1 MAPQPPPANDQWRV
15 DPSDVGRHRR
25 RLREANRRTPLGT
38 VARLGAAVLAI
49 AVIITAYLNFD
60 TVRQVRLDFSEI
72 TALFERGGSAPG
84 APAAPTGEPGE
95 PGTEVVEGGG
105 VAGVAMPSAV
115 GGAPPTPAEAPA
127 TAPAQAPPAPAT
139 EVPAASEPTPFEAA
153 AAAAAVPEPTPPPP
167 PEPEPELPV
176 GPETFHFGLSRVEVS
191 EADASAR
198 IIVLRE
204 GGRRGA
210 SSVVWWTTDGTA
222 TAGTDYADRGRV
234 TERFAV
240 GEQNRTIL
248 IPLVGD
254 RNVEGPENFYVH
266 VAPGD
271 AEADLDRAEQLE
283 VVLNDD
289 D

>member
-1 MAPQPPPANDQWRV
+1 MVARRRWAVSRRRHPPIGAL
-15 DPSDVGRHRR
+15 DPSNNSWR
-25 RLREANRRTPLGT
+25 
-38 VARLGAAVLAI
+38 
-49 AVIITAYLNFD
+49 
-60 TVRQVRLDFSEI
+60 
-72 TALFERGGSAPG
+72 
-84 APAAPTGEPGE
+84 
-95 PGTEVVEGGG
+95 
-105 VAGVAMPSAV
+105 
-115 GGAPPTPAEAPA
+115 
-127 TAPAQAPPAPAT
+127 
-139 EVPAASEPTPFEAA
+139 
-153 AAAAAVPEPTPPPP
+153 
-167 PEPEPELPV
+167 
-176 GPETFHFGLSRVEVS
+176 
-191 EADASAR
+191 
-198 IIVLRE
+198 
-204 GGRRGA
+204 
-210 SSVVWWTTDGTA
+210 VVWWTTDGTA